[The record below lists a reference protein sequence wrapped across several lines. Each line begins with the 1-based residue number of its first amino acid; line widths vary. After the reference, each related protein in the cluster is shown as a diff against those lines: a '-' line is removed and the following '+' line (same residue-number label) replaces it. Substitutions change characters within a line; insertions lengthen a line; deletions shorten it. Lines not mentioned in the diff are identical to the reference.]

1 VLEILPELKALE
13 AETLDMLLG
22 QAEQHARYEKAARE
36 LVSLEVAKVEEA
48 HEREVRS
55 LRLQSET
62 DQTRSTV
69 GAEMRMKAQED
80 AAREE
85 QEQLRAEAIEKI
97 GELEEEV
104 AKLEGQLDAQKTVMS
119 EMKDQHKEEC
129 DELVE
134 EREKILQAFEDAQ
147 NETELKRE
155 TSRKLKEEIIDNDRL
170 TVANLN
176 RIKNL
181 EAELEET
188 RGLCEKLDGENDE
201 LREELSKSVK
211 DDSKENALEDEVAAL
226 REMLGER
233 EAQLM
238 SLTQRMAEGGF
249 ERAPGSRGTLGG
261 ARESLMDRLG
271 IGHKSMPSSAC

>member
-1 VLEILPELKALE
+1 MLEILPELKALE

-85 QEQLRAEAIEKI
+85 QEQLVRRRAAPRPPLPLLSTCFRSHPDRARACRSPLALSASQRAEAIEKI

-147 NETELKRE
+147 NVR
-155 TSRKLKEEIIDNDRL
+155 
-170 TVANLN
+170 
-176 RIKNL
+176 
-181 EAELEET
+181 
-188 RGLCEKLDGENDE
+188 
-201 LREELSKSVK
+201 
-211 DDSKENALEDEVAAL
+211 
-226 REMLGER
+226 
-233 EAQLM
+233 
-238 SLTQRMAEGGF
+238 TQPLPSASPLPSPSPSPSPLPHR
-249 ERAPGSRGTLGG
+249 RRS
-261 ARESLMDRLG
+261 
-271 IGHKSMPSSAC
+271 SSARRLASSRRRSSTTTG